1 MAKVHVM
8 FHYER
13 ALPRTNTFVNNQ
25 TTLSLRAQ
33 ANEV

>member
-1 MAKVHVM
+1 M

-25 TTLSLRAQ
+25 TTLSLQ
-33 ANEV
+33 VQTNEV

>member
-8 FHYER
+8 FHIER

-25 TTLSLRAQ
+25 TTLSLQAQ

>member
-13 ALPRTNTFVNNQ
+13 ALPETNSFVNNQ
-25 TTLSLRAQ
+25 TTLSL
-33 ANEV
+33 